1 MTNRLPM
8 SRLPLPGFCG
18 TDAIIPDTGGITGIG
33 TIIMY
38 SGTDAIIRRIIST
51 MPEDGT
57 KADTI
62 IIIILAVRCAAAVMN
77 VAVNAVAGTAAADT
91 ASSGIIIAITLHKAG
106 IFSGLLSKQPE
117 LQGSS
122 CPASAINV

>member
-33 TIIMY
+33 TIILY
-38 SGTDAIIRRIIST
+38 SGTDAITRHIIFI
-51 MPEDGT
+51 MPEGGT

-62 IIIILAVRCAAAVMN
+62 IIIILAVRCAAAVMT
-77 VAVNAVAGTAAADT
+77 VAADAAAAADMT
-91 ASSGIIIAITLHKAG
+91 VEAGGAAAAETVEAGAADAISS
-106 IFSGLLSKQPE
+106 Q
-117 LQGSS
+117 
-122 CPASAINV
+122 

>member
-1 MTNRLPM
+1 MTKILRMN
-8 SRLPLPGFCG
+8 RLPLPGYCG
-18 TDAIIPDTGGITGIG
+18 TDVIIPDTGGITGIG

-62 IIIILAVRCAAAVMN
+62 IIIILAVRCAAAVMT
-77 VAVNAVAGTAAADT
+77 VAADAAAAADMT
-91 ASSGIIIAITLHKAG
+91 VEAGGAAAAETVEAGAADAISS
-106 IFSGLLSKQPE
+106 Q
-117 LQGSS
+117 
-122 CPASAINV
+122 

>member
-1 MTNRLPM
+1 MN
-8 SRLPLPGFCG
+8 RLPLPGYCG
-18 TDAIIPDTGGITGIG
+18 TDVIIPDTGGITGIG
-33 TIIMY
+33 TIILY
-38 SGTDAIIRRIIST
+38 SGTDAITRHIIFI
-51 MPEDGT
+51 MPEGGT

-62 IIIILAVRCAAAVMN
+62 IMLLTGQRTAVMN